1 MTERSLSE
9 RFAAFDENYKEIQE
23 QIARAAE
30 SSGRKAEDIT
40 LLAATKTVP
49 VEVINHA
56 ISQGLSCM
64 GENRVQELLDKYP
77 ALDRERCDVQFI
89 GQLQTNKV
97 KYLMDKVSCIQSVDS
112 AKLAKE
118 ISRLCQ
124 KNGREMDVLVEV
136 NIGREENKGGVLPEQ
151 LMEFIDEIR
160 LLPGIRVKGLMAIP
174 PICSDEKEL
183 ERYFSGMK
191 QYCVDIKGKSMDN
204 VNMNC
209 LSMGMSSDF
218 ALAIKCGATMVRV
231 GSSLFGAREY
241 TPKLTL

>member
-1 MTERSLSE
+1 MTEKSLSE
-9 RFAAFDENYKEIQE
+9 SFAAFDRNYQGIQE

-30 SSGRKAEDIT
+30 RSGRHAEDIT

-56 ISQGLSCM
+56 ISQGICCM

-112 AKLAKE
+112 VKLAKE

-124 KNGREMDVLVEV
+124 KNGLGMNVLVEV
-136 NIGREENKGGVLPEQ
+136 NIGQEENKGGIPPEQ

-160 LLPGIRVKGLMAIP
+160 LLPGIRVNGLMAIP
-174 PICSDEKEL
+174 PICSDKKEL
-183 ERYFSGMK
+183 EHYFLGMR
-191 QYCVDIKGKSMDN
+191 QYLVDIKGKSMDN

-218 ALAIKCGATMVRV
+218 ALAIECGATMVRV